1 MDKEKKTGGST
12 VPLETEDLL
21 GRDEYADCLM
31 QLLCTYET
39 YYSAENKKRGTDNE
53 GFVIGISS
61 DCGTGKT
68 TFLEVLRKRI
78 EKVGYSYIKYNAWKC
93 DYSDNALESLL
104 FTILGEKALEE
115 ALKDEAFDLKV
126 LNLICGIRANFS
138 IGITSTIEKLLALS
152 LQSDSKKDVKD
163 FLSKVMFPKL
173 QEEHREET
181 PTAQLIIKAF
191 ASEFKSQ
198 EESIRA
204 LQELLGKAYTKS
216 QDDQTSNG
224 NPQSNYGNP
233 SRPLVVIIDEL
244 DRCRPSFAVQTLEI
258 IKHIFCMKGVVFV
271 VAFDLLQL
279 SSTVKSFYGENFDAV
294 GYLNRFFDYMSY
306 MPDGDKDKFIGA
318 MLDRYSLT
326 MEKLGISENTDS
338 PEEKDKK
345 ENIEDIWEGKVR
357 KICDMFS
364 LSLRDIKLVLA
375 AFERLN
381 KTSLK
386 DHKDINAKI
395 LYLYFL
401 ALQYRRPEIIM
412 GALRGIRTSSDRV
425 GEAAPELKGKLT
437 DNPIPFW
444 YKEGSKK
451 RIEEIEKSY
460 RSLLLSRL
468 DIRSIRHDYHI
479 EDDDYE
485 TLYEIRK
492 SNMCVQ
498 EITHNTISEISNFG
512 RTGDF
517 NSISFV
523 FYKTDLD
530 YILGERYITMRP
542 LEYIQTNIELRT
554 SKPAEVSS
562 AESEE
567 ESDAGHGAESV
578 NEPADELA
586 AESVRESAKESADE
600 SATYTMGNPLS
611 RICRNARRML
621 KGK

>member
-1 MDKEKKTGGST
+1 MDKEEKTGGST
-12 VPLETEDLL
+12 ASLETVDDAPEDLL
-21 GRDEYADCLM
+21 GRDEYASCLM
-31 QLLCTYET
+31 QLLRTYET
-39 YYSAENKKRGTDNE
+39 YYSAEEKKRGTDHE

-68 TFLEVLRKRI
+68 TFLDILKNCLNNDR
-78 EKVGYSYIKYNAWKC
+78 YSCIKYNAWKC
-93 DYSDNALESLL
+93 DYSDNALES
-104 FTILGEKALEE
+104 FIFKILGEAPVKRALDGEKFDLTILKALN
-115 ALKDEAFDLKV
+115 
-126 LNLICGIRANFS
+126 NLIPDS
-138 IGITSTIEKLLALS
+138 IGIGFETSFATGFGTSSVGVSAQYDTKKKKRKKARESLS
-152 LQSDSKKDVKD
+152 LENNQAEPSAK
-163 FLSKVMFPKL
+163 
-173 QEEHREET
+173 
-181 PTAQLIIKAF
+181 LIIDAF
-191 ASEFKSQ
+191 ASEFESR
-198 EESIRA
+198 EESIGTLRD
-204 LQELLGKAYTKS
+204 LLKKAYFKS
-216 QDDQTSNG
+216 KDD
-224 NPQSNYGNP
+224 NPD
-233 SRPLVVIIDEL
+233 RPLVIIIDEL
-244 DRCRPSFAVQTLEI
+244 DRCRPTFAVQTLEL
-258 IKHIFCMKGVVFV
+258 IKHIFCIKGVVFII
-271 VAFDLLQL
+271 AFDLLQL

-306 MPDGDKDKFIGA
+306 MPDGDKDKFISA

-479 EDDDYE
+479 KDDDYE

-492 SNMCVQ
+492 SNVCVQ

-512 RTGDF
+512 RTEDF

-530 YILGERYITMRP
+530 YILEERYITMRP

-554 SKPAEVSS
+554 SKPA
-562 AESEE
+562 
-567 ESDAGHGAESV
+567 
-578 NEPADELA
+578 DELA
-586 AESVRESAKESADE
+586 AESVRESAEESVDE
-600 SATYTMGNPLS
+600 SATNTIGNPLS